1 MSLWIPAAVYP
12 CGSRGGND
20 TVRVFVI
27 PAEAGIH
34 SQRLPNYLIKLH
46 KKGNLEGFS

>member
-1 MSLWIPAAVYP
+1 MINRVIKLTMFLWIPAAVYP

-20 TVRVFVI
+20 TLRVFVI

-34 SQRLPNYLIKLH
+34 S
-46 KKGNLEGFS
+46 